1 MPSKLKKIE
10 NLVIEI
16 QSNKIGPF
24 RKSKN
29 LDTILD
35 DTLPMIK

>member
-1 MPSKLKKIE
+1 MPSDLKKIE
-10 NLVIEI
+10 NLAIEI

-29 LDTILD
+29 LDAIFD
-35 DTLPMIK
+35 DTLSMIK